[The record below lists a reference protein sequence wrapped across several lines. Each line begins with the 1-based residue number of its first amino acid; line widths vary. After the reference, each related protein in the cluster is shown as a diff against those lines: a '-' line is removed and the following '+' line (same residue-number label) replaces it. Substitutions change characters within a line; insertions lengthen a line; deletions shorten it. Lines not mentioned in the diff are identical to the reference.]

1 MKVKICG
8 ITNLED
14 ALLCES
20 LGAYMLGFIFYKK
33 SKRYVEPA
41 MVKSITNK
49 LNKSTLK
56 VGVFVDTPFDQIN
69 SISKESGL
77 DFVQLHGS
85 ESIEYKKQIN
95 IPLIKAIK
103 IKEKYDEQLVN
114 DWEDVTILFDTYND
128 KLVGGTG
135 ISFNHNLIPSVMYK
149 KSIIAGGIGI
159 NNIEQILNRN
169 ELPFAI
175 DVSSSLEEYEG
186 KKDKNKVN
194 KFFEIINMSKRC

>member
-20 LGAYMLGFIFYKK
+20 FGADMLGFIFYKK
-33 SKRYVEPA
+33 SKRYVDPTIA
-41 MVKSITNK
+41 KSICK
-49 LNKSTLK
+49 QLNTSIKK
-56 VGVFVDTPFDQIN
+56 VGVFVDSPFDEIN
-69 SISKESGL
+69 IISKESEL
-77 DFVQLHGS
+77 DLVQLHGS
-85 ESIEYKKQIN
+85 ESIDYKNKLCLPI
-95 IPLIKAIK
+95 IKAIK
-103 IKEKYDEQLVN
+103 IKGHYDEQLVN
-114 DWEDVTILFDTYND
+114 DWKDVTILFDTYNE

-149 KSIIAGGIGI
+149 KSIIAGGIGV

-169 ELPFAI
+169 EQPFAI
-175 DVSSSLEEYEG
+175 DVSSSLEEHEG

-194 KFFEIINMSKRC
+194 KFFEIINKSKKC